1 MPQLTDVQRSAL
13 GYWWNLID
21 AAARQGLTTT
31 ETISMANDVAATLGQ
46 KLSFQE
52 NTAISQLYGYARR
65 IINSGTEFQSATPDQ
80 AINGDMIATPPYAR
94 DQQEQN
100 AYPLYHVK
108 FEYTY
113 VDQSGVQQTTYKTSV
128 FPDVLP
134 DTVGDLTAAVLDDA
148 DAMANKYGHTLLSVT
163 PTEILAV

>member
-1 MPQLTDVQRSAL
+1 MPLLTDVQRSVL

-21 AAARQGLTTT
+21 AAARQGLTAS
-31 ETISMANDVAATLGQ
+31 ETIGMANEVAATLGQ
-46 KLSFQE
+46 KISFQE

-65 IINSGTEFQSATPDQ
+65 AINAGTEFQSANPAS
-80 AINGDMIATPPYAR
+80 AISSDMVSTPPYAR

-108 FEYTY
+108 FQYTY
-113 VDQSGVQQTTYKTSV
+113 IDQSGAQQTTYKTSI

-134 DTVGDLTAAVLDDA
+134 DTVGDLTSAVLDDA
-148 DAMANKYGHTLLSVT
+148 EAMANKYSHTLLSVV

>member
-31 ETISMANDVAATLGQ
+31 ETISMANEVAATLGQ

-65 IINSGTEFQSATPDQ
+65 IINSGTEFQSANPS
-80 AINGDMIATPPYAR
+80 AHINGEMIATPPYAR
-94 DQQEQN
+94 DQQERN
-100 AYPLYHVK
+100 TYPLYHVK

-113 VDQSGVQQTTYKTSV
+113 VNQAGVQETTYKTSV
-128 FPDVLP
+128 FPDALP
-134 DTVGDLTAAVLDDA
+134 ETVGELTAAILDDA
-148 DAMANKYGHTLLSVT
+148 DAMANKYGHTLLAVS

>member
-21 AAARQGLTTT
+21 AAAREGLTTT
-31 ETISMANDVAATLGQ
+31 ETIAMANDVAHSLGQ
-46 KLSFQE
+46 TISFQE

-65 IINSGTEFQSATPDQ
+65 IVNAGNTFQSADPSQFIDS
-80 AINGDMIATPPYAR
+80 NMIATPPYAR
-94 DQQEQN
+94 DQAEQN

-108 FEYTY
+108 FQYTY
-113 VDQSGVQQTTYKTSV
+113 LDQAGVQQTTYKTSV
-128 FPDVLP
+128 FADVLP
-134 DTVGDLTAAVLDDA
+134 ETAGDLTAAVLDDA
-148 DAMANKYGHTLLSVT
+148 DAMANKYGHTLLAVS

>member
-1 MPQLTDVQRSAL
+1 MPILTDIQRQAL

-21 AAARQGLTTT
+21 AAARQGFTTT
-31 ETISMANDVAATLGQ
+31 EVTAMANEVAQTLGQ
-46 KLSFQE
+46 RLSFQE

-65 IINSGTEFQSATPDQ
+65 IVNSGNAFQAASPSQFIDSNMTAV
-80 AINGDMIATPPYAR
+80 PPYAR
-94 DQQEQN
+94 DEQERN

-113 VDQSGVQQTTYKTSV
+113 LDQSGVRQTTYKTSV

-134 DTVGDLTAAVLDDA
+134 ETVGDLNAAVLDDA
-148 DAMANKYGHTLLSVT
+148 EAMANKYGHTLLSVL
-163 PTEILAV
+163 PIEILAV

>member
-1 MPQLTDVQRSAL
+1 MPVLTPTQRSAL

-31 ETISMANDVAATLGQ
+31 ETISMANEVASTLGQ

-65 IINSGTEFQSATPDQ
+65 IVNSGTAFQSASPDRS
-80 AINGDMIATPPYAR
+80 ISSEMVATPPYAR

-134 DTVGDLTAAVLDDA
+134 ETVGDLTSAVLDDA
-148 DAMANKYGHTLLSVT
+148 EAMASKYGHTLLSVT

>member
-21 AAARQGLTTT
+21 AAAREGFTTT
-31 ETISMANDVAATLGQ
+31 ETIAMANDVAHSLGQ
-46 KLSFQE
+46 SISFRE

-65 IINSGTEFQSATPDQ
+65 IINSGSSFQAANPSQSIDS
-80 AINGDMIATPPYAR
+80 NMIATPPYAR

-100 AYPLYHVK
+100 TYPLYHVK
-108 FEYTY
+108 FQYTY
-113 VDQSGVQQTTYKTSV
+113 IDQSGVQQTTYKTSV

-134 DTVGDLTAAVLDDA
+134 DTVGDLTASVLDDA
-148 DAMANKYGHTLLSVT
+148 DAMANKYGHTLLQVT
-163 PTEILAV
+163 PLEILAV